1 MQRTIVPWLLAFV
14 LLFAGFG
21 ATVAAVN
28 NDVLSAH
35 GFVRTYLDALARHD
49 AAAALSTPGVALD
62 TDKALVVDD
71 AIGRFDDI
79 RFLSD
84 TAVGDLH
91 TVRFSYDLDGTREF
105 TDFTVQKTGTYL
117 ALFSSWE
124 FAVAPVALLEAR
136 ADHDSAV
143 TVNGVPVAAG
153 TYSVLVPGL
162 YVVDDDTEYFDG
174 EEDAAPVTDI
184 DQTVAATVKVSATPA
199 FDKAASAAVDAFL
212 DDCATQQVLMPTA
225 CPFGK
230 SVNNRLDGLPSWS
243 VTDYPTLSLTPE
255 TDTGVWRARASGGAV
270 TVSARVQSLF
280 DGSVSALNEAVPL
293 RADYLVQIGVDGEL
307 TVSVHP

>member
-1 MQRTIVPWLLAFV
+1 MQRAIVPWLLAFA

-21 ATVAAVN
+21 ATVVAVN

-49 AAAALSTPGVALD
+49 AAAALETPGVDID
-62 TDKALVVDD
+62 TDNALVVDE
-71 AIGRFDDI
+71 AVGRFSDI

-91 TVRFSYDLDGTREF
+91 TVRYSYDLDGTREF
-105 TDFTVQKTGTYL
+105 TDFTVQRTGTYL
-117 ALFSSWE
+117 ALFSSWA
-124 FAVAPVALLEAR
+124 FADSPVALLEAR
-136 ADHDSAV
+136 ADHDSTV
-143 TVNGVPVAAG
+143 TVNGVPVASG
-153 TYSVLVPGL
+153 KYSVLVPGL
-162 YVVDDDTEYFDG
+162 YVVDDDTQYFDG

-184 DQTVAATVKVSATPA
+184 DQTVTATVKVTATPA
-199 FDKAASAAVDAFL
+199 FDAAATAAVDAFL
-212 DDCATQQVLMPTA
+212 DDCATQHVLMPTA

-255 TDTGVWRARASGGAV
+255 SDAGVWRARASGGAV
-270 TVSARVQSLF
+270 TVTARVQSLF
-280 DGSVSALNEAVPL
+280 DGSVSALEEAVPL
-293 RADYLVQIGVDGEL
+293 RADYRVQIGVDGQL